1 MGQNEP
7 LITLNLG
14 LGFRVGLGLGL
25 GLAKA
30 HTWPCKLQGVCEMK
44 MAFRNN
50 GLVGIA

>member
-1 MGQNEP
+1 MP
-7 LITLNLG
+7 IVFFYLLILRLG
-14 LGFRVGLGLGL
+14 LGLGLGL